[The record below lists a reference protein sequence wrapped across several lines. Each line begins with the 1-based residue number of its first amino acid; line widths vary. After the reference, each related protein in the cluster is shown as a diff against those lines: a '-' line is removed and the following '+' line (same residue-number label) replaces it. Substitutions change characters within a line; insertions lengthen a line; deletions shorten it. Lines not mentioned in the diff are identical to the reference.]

1 MKLLKVEN
9 ITNER
14 IEGFYTKLQGTCF
27 SNLKIMVFNHSRHTN
42 LKFRRYRTRV
52 QVVHGRVKL
61 GDMLVSN
68 ASHTLSVITVRCSDI
83 QARKLL

>member
-14 IEGFYTKLQGTCF
+14 KEGFYKAAR
-27 SNLKIMVFNHSRHTN
+27 NLLLKVKCMVFNHSRHTN
-42 LKFRRYRTRV
+42 LKFRRYMTRV
-52 QVVHGRVKL
+52 HVVHGRVKL

-68 ASHTLSVITVRCSDI
+68 ASHTLSVITVR
-83 QARKLL
+83 